1 MLKQLSS
8 SAPATSPQAEKPRK
22 RAWLPLAAVILL
34 FLGSHWWLNEVDGS
48 AFGSVHG
55 KLYEFVQNLLYQ
67 HVTPQSAFFCG
78 FALFSFG
85 LFGVLWYK
93 SAGRKRRIYYA
104 LFAFFAFQYGA
115 GLLFYILTFYLI
127 NSGKTPTEQLV
138 IFYTLWGASLLGV
151 ILYEL
156 FSRFRR

>member
-1 MLKQLSS
+1 MLKQRSS
-8 SAPATSPQAEKPRK
+8 PGAPAPQAANSRK

-34 FLGSHWWLNEVDGS
+34 FLGSHWWLNEVDGT

-67 HVTPQSAFFCG
+67 HITPQSAVFCG
-78 FALFSFG
+78 FALFSFV
-85 LFGVLWYK
+85 LFGVLWHK

-115 GLLFYILTFYLI
+115 GFLFYILTFYLI
-127 NSGKTPTEQLV
+127 NSGITPTEQLV
-138 IFYTLWGASLLGV
+138 IFYAVWFAFLLAV
-151 ILYEL
+151 LLYEFL
-156 FSRFRR
+156 SRKRR